1 MRRRNALVMGASGFV
16 GSHVTRQLAERGDD
30 VRVLLRETSSTRGI
44 DDLDVERCFGDI
56 FDGDAVRAA
65 MAGRDDVYYCVVD
78 ARAMLPDPAPL
89 IRTNVD
95 GLRHVLDIAADA
107 DLLRFVYL
115 STIGTIAVSSDGSAV
130 TEDAPFNWADKGGPY
145 IAARRT
151 AEDMVL
157 RYVNGRAL
165 PAVVLNVSTPYGP
178 GDWQPTPHGG
188 LIARAALGTMPF
200 YVKGVTT
207 EVVGVEDAARAL
219 LLAAEHGRIGER
231 YIVSESYR
239 SMRELGD
246 IAAAETGVPAPRL
259 GVPLSVLYA
268 AAYLMEPVRAL
279 RPRVLT
285 PFLNVVRLAAT
296 TSPADHGKAT
306 RELGWYPTPAADA
319 IRRAARFYVERRGAD
334 HTKTR
339 KRVDQ

>member
-1 MRRRNALVMGASGFV
+1 MNQPVTFQVNGTFMAGALLERFARKRLRSVDRYCNTYSIMRRRNALVMGASGFV
-16 GSHVTRQLAERGDD
+16 GSHVTRQLVERGDD

-44 DDLDVERCFGDI
+44 DDLDVQRCFGDI

-130 TEDAPFNWADKGGPY
+130 TEDTPFNWADKGGPY

-157 RYVNGRAL
+157 RYVNERAL

-178 GDWQPTPHGG
+178 RDWQPTPHGG

-207 EVVGVEDAARAL
+207 EVVGVEDAARA
-219 LLAAEHGRIGER
+219 AAGRR
-231 YIVSESYR
+231 TRPYR
-239 SMRELGD
+239 RALHRLRELPQH
-246 IAAAETGVPAPRL
+246 A
-259 GVPLSVLYA
+259 
-268 AAYLMEPVRAL
+268 
-279 RPRVLT
+279 
-285 PFLNVVRLAAT
+285 
-296 TSPADHGKAT
+296 
-306 RELGWYPTPAADA
+306 
-319 IRRAARFYVERRGAD
+319 
-334 HTKTR
+334 
-339 KRVDQ
+339 